1 MARTNKLSE
10 SQEGVLLA
18 SYIEGVSVINIADFS
33 DISLG
38 TVYTYL
44 KKNDV
49 ETNRKNNHT
58 VRKVKDYIKVSHQ
71 NKTRA
76 IFENLKRADNDKQ
89 FFKHYYFANGYFL
102 ALRVNEQ
109 ITESS
114 YFRLIKLINKM
125 EKEA

>member
-1 MARTNKLSE
+1 MARTNKLSDAQQ
-10 SQEGVLLA
+10 SALLA

-89 FFKHYYFANGYFL
+89 FFKHYYFASGYFL
-102 ALRVNEQ
+102 ALRVSEQ

-114 YFRLIKLINKM
+114 YFRLIRLIDSKTN
-125 EKEA
+125 E